1 MLLFG
6 SRQMHINL
14 IHISPRY
21 RIEVYVREFGE
32 NLKQFAQVW
41 MLSGSRS
48 NYVIKFLY
56 ESYLG
61 GRNISLGLKL

>member
-1 MLLFG
+1 
-6 SRQMHINL
+6 MHINL

-32 NLKQFAQVW
+32 NLKQFAQLW
-41 MLSGSRS
+41 MLSASRS

-61 GRNISLGLKL
+61 GRKFSLGLKL